1 MNKFFQIFLLSILI
15 IISSTNSIAQL
26 VPDFKVNDD
35 NTSYSHFVGK
45 AGSDSSGNFIIVW
58 QDERNSTSA
67 APNVTIYGQRF
78 NYNGN
83 KIGSNFRV
91 NPIADTAQTPDIV
104 VKKNGDFIV
113 CWTDKSN
120 SNLVMRMFDKYANPL
135 SSITQV
141 CDFVFSN
148 TIPVIGIDDIGN
160 FIIAWEF
167 YLPSTGD
174 MVLFQMFDPA
184 GNKIGVNRNVSD
196 TGVNSRKRNP
206 SLTVNQNGNFII
218 TWEDNRL
225 SHQLYDIYFQRF
237 NALGE
242 KLGNNI
248 KVNSSLTDVHT
259 HSKISS
265 DSSGNFCITWQT
277 KIIANQSYYS
287 ICQYYSST
295 ATPLGN
301 NLLIA
306 VNTPPTALFLRPN
319 GEAAI
324 GIAEGNSMKIQRMN
338 SNRTFLGNSFS
349 ISSEVP
355 SSWKLLTD
363 LNISNNRI
371 ISVWQDNRN
380 GQFDDIYAN
389 IRSFSNPD
397 SVTSITQ
404 ISTEIPSN
412 FTLGQNYPNP
422 FNSSSIIPFE
432 LKVPGIIKLKVFNIL
447 GIQVQ
452 EIPYKILNAGKFE
465 IRFDAI
471 NLSNGVYFYL
481 LEYQS
486 IINSE
491 TNLNSSIRKF
501 ILLK

>member
-1 MNKFFQIFLLSILI
+1 MNKFLQIFLLSILI
-15 IISSTNSIAQL
+15 IISSTNSFAQL

-45 AGSDSSGNFIIVW
+45 AGTDSSGNFIIVW

-78 NYNGN
+78 NYIGN

-91 NPIADTAQTPDIV
+91 NPVADTAQTPDIV

-120 SNLVMRMFDKYANPL
+120 SNLVMRMFDKNANPL
-135 SSITQV
+135 SPITQV
-141 CDFVFSN
+141 CDTVFSN
-148 TIPVIGIDDIGN
+148 TIPVIGVDDIGN

-174 MVLFQMFDPA
+174 MVLFQMFDRA
-184 GNKIGVNRNVSD
+184 GNKIGVNSNVSD
-196 TGVNSRKRNP
+196 TGINSRKRYP
-206 SLTVNQNGNFII
+206 SLTVHHNGSFII
-218 TWEDNRL
+218 CWQDNRL
-225 SHQLYDIYFQRF
+225 NHQSYDIYFQRF
-237 NALGE
+237 NAIGE
-242 KLGNNI
+242 KSGNNT
-248 KVNSSLTDVHT
+248 KVNSSLTDEQIYP
-259 HSKISS
+259 KISS
-265 DSSGNFCITWQT
+265 DSSGNFCITWLET
-277 KIIANQSYYS
+277 RVSTQSYLTY
-287 ICQYYSST
+287 CQYYSST

-306 VNTPPTALFLRPN
+306 VDTPPTALFLRPN

-324 GIAEGNSMKIQRMN
+324 GITEGNLMKIQRMN

-349 ISSEVP
+349 ISNEVP
-355 SSWKLLTD
+355 SSWKLLSD

-380 GQFDDIYAN
+380 GQFDVYAN

-422 FNSSSIIPFE
+422 FNNSTQIGFDISQNNFYKLEIYNNLGQKVKEVFNKFLSAGSYKINFESGNISSGVYQYIISSSKE
-432 LKVPGIIKLKVFNIL
+432 
-447 GIQVQ
+447 
-452 EIPYKILNAGKFE
+452 
-465 IRFDAI
+465 RFVK
-471 NLSNGVYFYL
+471 SFV
-481 LEYQS
+481 
-486 IINSE
+486 
-491 TNLNSSIRKF
+491 
-501 ILLK
+501 LLK